1 MDPNIHELVRQ
12 VFAETRRI
20 ENALHFMT
28 NSTAAD
34 PLLESETEGAGTRGV
49 WSKRNKTYKPPEF
62 TAPPGTTT
70 DDQPSAAKRRKLES
84 ESLEPINVEK
94 LLNPS
99 STKTAAVPSAT
110 ETDKALGTVEA
121 ILQKALEV
129 VWLATTPPTLKHPM
143 PFNPVRNLIELQ
155 RLEIKADGG
164 KLLKPVVRAIGDIK
178 GNGRVVGC
186 RIVDFFF
193 ERAFLLQCDW
203 FANEK
208 ATESRTIPLSEYT
221 NTIALFHE
229 TILRSDPDFTL
240 EDTELFL
247 QSCLVE
253 IRKKEEQDACPETT
267 EDIGEEEEH
276 LDQSI
281 VIEETVVSESEIEEV
296 AVPWWT

>member
-1 MDPNIHELVRQ
+1 MDPNVHELVRR
-12 VFAETRRI
+12 VFAETRSI

-28 NSTAAD
+28 NSIAAD
-34 PLLESETEGAGTRGV
+34 PLLESDTEGASSRGI
-49 WSKRNKTYKPPEF
+49 WSQRNKSYKPPEF
-62 TAPPGTTT
+62 TAPHDSTTI

-84 ESLEPINVEK
+84 DSLEPMINVEK
-94 LLNPS
+94 LLNP
-99 STKTAAVPSAT
+99 TAAKTAATTGTA
-110 ETDKALGTVEA
+110 ETDKALSTVDA

-129 VWLATTPPTLKHPM
+129 VWLTTTPPALKHPM

-155 RLEIKADGG
+155 RLEIKAEGG
-164 KLLKPVVRAIGDIK
+164 KLVKNVVRAIGDIK

-193 ERAFLLQCDW
+193 ERTFLMQCDW

-208 ATESRTIPLSEYT
+208 STETRSIPLSEYT
-221 NTIALFHE
+221 NTVALFHE

-240 EDTELFL
+240 EETELFL
-247 QSCLVE
+247 QTCLVE
-253 IRKKEEQDACPETT
+253 VRKKMEQDAAT
-267 EDIGEEEEH
+267 EVIGEEEEH